1 MKTKIFETENHRG
14 HTILRMKFDKLD
26 TQVSP
31 QLKAEFLVVC
41 QSPLKK
47 LIVDMTTVKSCDSSG
62 LSALLVAERL
72 MRESKGRSILL
83 YRARMFEIFSRLLSW
98 KRSFRFTPPLKP
110 SADKETDHRQ
120 H

>member
-14 HTILRMKFDKLD
+14 HTTLRLKFDKLD
-26 TQVSP
+26 TQVSS

-47 LIVDMTTVKSCDSSG
+47 LIVDMSSVKSCDSSG

-72 MRESKGRSILL
+72 MRELKGEIHLVVPNQDVRNLFKITQLEKVFSIH
-83 YRARMFEIFSRLLSW
+83 
-98 KRSFRFTPPLKP
+98 P
-110 SADKETDHRQ
+110 SVEAVG
-120 H
+120 

>member
-1 MKTKIFETENHRG
+1 MKTKIFETETHRG
-14 HTILRMKFDKLD
+14 HTVLRLKFDRLD

-47 LIVDMTTVKSCDSSG
+47 LIVDMSTVKACDSSG

-72 MRESKGRSILL
+72 MRELKGEIHLIIPNQDVRNLFKITQLEKVFSIH
-83 YRARMFEIFSRLLSW
+83 
-98 KRSFRFTPPLKP
+98 P
-110 SADKETDHRQ
+110 SAETVN
-120 H
+120 

>member
-14 HTILRMKFDKLD
+14 QTVLRLKSERLD

-47 LIVDMTTVKSCDSSG
+47 LVVDMSSVKSCDSSG

-72 MRESKGRSILL
+72 MRELKGEIHLIVPNQDVRNLFKITQLEKVFSIH
-83 YRARMFEIFSRLLSW
+83 S
-98 KRSFRFTPPLKP
+98 TPE
-110 SADKETDHRQ
+110 AVV
-120 H
+120 

>member
-72 MRESKGRSILL
+72 MRELKGEIHLIVPSQDVRNLFKITQLEKVFSIH
-83 YRARMFEIFSRLLSW
+83 
-98 KRSFRFTPPLKP
+98 P
-110 SADKETDHRQ
+110 SAEAIG
-120 H
+120 